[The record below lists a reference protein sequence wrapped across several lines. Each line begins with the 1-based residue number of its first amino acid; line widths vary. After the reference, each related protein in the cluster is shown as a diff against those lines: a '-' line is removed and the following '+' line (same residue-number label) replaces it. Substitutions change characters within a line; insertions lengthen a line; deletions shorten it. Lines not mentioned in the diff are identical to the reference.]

1 MLGKFI
7 TMWCMLCCVVYYS
20 LAQEEAPKLPPLKL
34 LHKLNKQYENTNNRL
49 QKQTAAYLQKLQ
61 KQEQKLKQQLAKT
74 DSLKAEQVFGNI
86 DDKYSQLANQLQQP
100 NTGTKQYLKG
110 LDSVK
115 TTLAFLEQS
124 KLPSPFGEGQG
135 VRLEGLNQLSSTLHN
150 AGNIKQQLKQ
160 RKEYLKQQLQ
170 NTPLAK
176 QLQGM
181 QEQVFYYQQ
190 QLNEYKELLNNPDKL
205 VQRLM
210 GYVRGLPAFKNFF
223 QQNSILSQLFAVPAN
238 YGTPQSLV
246 GLQTNAAVSNLLS
259 QRLGVATP
267 SNGGMPAQLQAPLQQ
282 ANQQLQQ
289 IKQKFKNL
297 TSSGGIS
304 NSNDEQWPEE
314 SKRPPNAQKTKT
326 FLQRLQVGFNTQSQR
341 NSNLLPSITDIA
353 VTVGYK
359 INNNLTTGIGTAFKL
374 GLGNG
379 WQNIRFTAEG
389 LGVRSFIEGKLP
401 KLLPVVGEN
410 LWLSANVEWN
420 YFPTL
425 NQTIPLTNLKIDW
438 NAWQRS
444 GLLGLTK
451 KMKAGKRTI
460 RTQLLYNLNYAQQRH
475 ITSPFVFRVG
485 WEKN

>member
-1 MLGKFI
+1 MQGKLLV
-7 TMWCMLCCVVYYS
+7 LCCVLCCVAIYS
-20 LAQEEAPKLPPLKL
+20 KAQEEAPKLPPLKL
-34 LHKLNKQYENTNNRL
+34 LQKLDQHYQNASQRL
-49 QKQTAAYLQKLQ
+49 QKQTVSYLQKLQ
-61 KQEQKLKQQLAKT
+61 KQETKLKNQLAKT
-74 DSLKAEQVFGNI
+74 DSLKAAQVFGNI
-86 DDKYSQLANQLQQP
+86 EDKYSQFATQLQQP

-115 TTLAFLEQS
+115 TTLSFLS
-124 KLPSPFGEGQG
+124 DK
-135 VRLEGLNQLSSTLHN
+135 VDVKNIEGLNQLSSTLQN

-181 QEQVFYYQQ
+181 QQQVYYYQQ

-205 VQRLM
+205 VQRVM
-210 GYVRGLPAFKNFF
+210 GYVRELPAFKNFF

-246 GLQTNAAVSNLLS
+246 GLQTNASVSSMLS

-267 SNGGMPAQLQAPLQQ
+267 PNGGMPQQLQAPLQQ
-282 ANQQLQQ
+282 ANSQLQQ
-289 IKQKFKNL
+289 LKQKVKNL
-297 TSSGGIS
+297 ANSGSIS
-304 NSNDEQWPEE
+304 NSNDEQWPED

-341 NSNLLPSITDIA
+341 NNSLLPSITDVA

-359 INNNLTTGIGTAFKL
+359 LNNNLTTGIGTAFKL

-410 LWLSANVEWN
+410 LWLCANVEWN

-425 NQTIPLTNLKIDW
+425 NQTIPLSSFKLDW
-438 NAWQRS
+438 SAWQQS

-451 KMKAGKRTI
+451 KIKAGKRTI
-460 RTQLLYNLNYAQQRH
+460 RTQILYNLNYAQQRH

>member
-1 MLGKFI
+1 MQGKLLV
-7 TMWCMLCCVVYYS
+7 LCCVLCCVAICS
-20 LAQEEAPKLPPLKL
+20 QAQDEAPKLPPLKL
-34 LHKLNKQYENTNNRL
+34 LQALDKQYTKANERL
-49 QKQTAAYLQKLQ
+49 QKQTASYLQKLQ
-61 KQEQKLKQQLAKT
+61 KQETKLKKQLAKT
-74 DSLKAEQVFGNI
+74 DSLKAAQVFGNI
-86 DDKYSQLANQLQQP
+86 EDKYSQLTTQLQQP

-115 TTLAFLEQS
+115 TTLSFLEQS

-135 VRLEGLNQLSSTLHN
+135 VRLEGLNQLSSTLQN

-160 RKEYLKQQLQ
+160 RKDFLKQQLQ

-181 QEQVFYYQQ
+181 QQQVYYYQQ

-210 GYVRGLPAFKNFF
+210 GYVRELPAFKNFF

-246 GLQTNAAVSNLLS
+246 GLQTNASVNSMLS

-267 SNGGMPAQLQAPLQQ
+267 PNGGMPAQLQAPLQQ
-282 ANQQLQQ
+282 ANNQLQQ
-289 IKQKFKNL
+289 LKQKVKNL
-297 TSSGGIS
+297 ANSGSIS
-304 NSNDEQWPEE
+304 NSNDEQWPED

-341 NSNLLPSITDIA
+341 NSSLLPAITDVA

-359 INNNLTTGIGTAFKL
+359 INENLTTGVGTAFKL

-425 NQTIPLTNLKIDW
+425 NQTIPLSSFKLDW
-438 NAWQRS
+438 SAWQQS

-460 RTQLLYNLNYAQQRH
+460 RTQILYNLNYAQQRH